1 MRRVHEIPKGMVTP
15 WMIWGCLAEL
25 FLGSFVAPAVAF
37 IFFKWA
43 PVMIAIPVLL
53 VASYLITAK
62 DLFRFSVWYH
72 SNVKL
77 PTVRSLQRWGG
88 AKTYVPR

>member
-1 MRRVHEIPKGMVTP
+1 MRRVHVIPRGMVTP

-25 FLGSFVAPAVAF
+25 FLGSFVLPAV
-37 IFFKWA
+37 IFMFLKWA
-43 PVMIAIPVLL
+43 PVILAIPFLL

-62 DLFRFSVWYH
+62 DLFRFSVSYH
-72 SNVKL
+72 SMGKA
-77 PTVRSLQRWGG
+77 PKVRSLKRWRG